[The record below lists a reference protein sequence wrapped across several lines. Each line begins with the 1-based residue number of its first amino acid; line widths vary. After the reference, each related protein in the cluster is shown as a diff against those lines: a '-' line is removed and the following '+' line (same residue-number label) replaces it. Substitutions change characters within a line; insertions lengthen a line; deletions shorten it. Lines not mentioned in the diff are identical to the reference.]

1 MSILVAVPESLFD
14 AWKTRPYSE
23 MVAAVDAGELH
34 DARKLD
40 REKWNAIP
48 DKDPMEKQHEFLL
61 HDFSKTGTRL
71 KGYAVFRDGG
81 RDFTRPDVAALMWQ
95 GF

>member
-1 MSILVAVPESLFD
+1 MSIMIAVPQDQFA
-14 AWKTRPYSE
+14 AWCERPYSE
-23 MVAAVDAGELH
+23 MQAAVEAGELH

-40 REKWNAIP
+40 REKWDAIP
-48 DKDPMEKQHEFLL
+48 DKDPAEKYSFLTL
-61 HDFSKTGTRL
+61 DHSDTGKRL
-71 KGYAVFRDGG
+71 KGYAIFREGG